1 MGNLKRLAA
10 SLLACAAILLPSCTK
25 GVGHTGDETGLL
37 YGNWVLD
44 TKTVTTPSTSGSGK
58 DEQVTE
64 TSFAN
69 DHFYLCLVEPQL
81 AFGKEGTLL
90 TFDIDDV
97 DAGKFAYNAD
107 LRKITFEKIIMLSTG
122 FPPRVMSLLGTFDV
136 VELTDTRLVLSKE
149 DKVEIGALSYQS
161 KTVYSYHKLVQTG
174 K

>member
-1 MGNLKRLAA
+1 MGNMKKLAA
-10 SLLACAAILLPSCTK
+10 SLLACAALLLPSCTK
-25 GVGHTGDETGLL
+25 GVEHTGDDTGLL

-44 TKTVTTPSTSGSGK
+44 TKTVTTPSTSGAGTDS
-58 DEQVTE
+58 QVSE
-64 TSFAN
+64 TSFVN

-97 DAGKFAYNAD
+97 DAGKFSYNAD
-107 LRKITFEKIIMLSTG
+107 LGKITFEKIILLSTG
-122 FPPRVMSLLGTFDV
+122 FPPRIMSLLGTFDV

-149 DKVEIGALSYQS
+149 DKVELGGLSYPQ
-161 KTVYSYHKLVQTG
+161 KTVYSYHKLVTSG

>member
-1 MGNLKRLAA
+1 MGNMKKLAA
-10 SLLACAAILLPSCTK
+10 SLLACAALLLPSCTK
-25 GVGHTGDETGLL
+25 GVEHTGDDTGPL

-44 TKTVTTPSTSGSGK
+44 TKTVTTPSTSGAGTDS
-58 DEQVTE
+58 QVSE
-64 TSFAN
+64 TSFVN

-97 DAGKFAYNAD
+97 DAGKFSYNAD
-107 LRKITFEKIIMLSTG
+107 LGKITFEKIILLSTG
-122 FPPRVMSLLGTFDV
+122 FPPRIMSLLGTFDV

-149 DKVEIGALSYQS
+149 DKVELGGLSYQQ
-161 KTVYSYHKLVQTG
+161 KTVYSYHKLVTSG